1 MPYFTNM
8 RLVFNALP
16 DVCLKHDWL
25 ISDLDCIW
33 LASSDEDR
41 WPLASRRRAP
51 FENEAEPE
59 EPVASGP
66 VLVNGRELDEILNW
80 NNVQFN
86 WAVFSALLI
95 GARPVTEKAPY
106 AEGNPHLWQG
116 SPKPQLPEA
125 VLEIVC
131 WDSSC
136 CLLIG
141 VSEELASSFRT
152 SFPEALDL
160 DEQNDRRHLTSPRR

>member
-8 RLVFNALP
+8 RLVFNALRG
-16 DVCLKHDWL
+16 VCPKHDWL

-33 LASSDEDR
+33 LDSADEGR
-41 WPLASRRRAP
+41 WPYPGASEFAP
-51 FENEAEPE
+51 FENRS
-59 EPVASGP
+59 VF
-66 VLVNGRELDEILNW
+66 VNGRELDEILNW
-80 NNVQFN
+80 NNIQFV
-86 WAVFSALLI
+86 WGVFSALLI
-95 GARPVTEKAPY
+95 GTRPGTGKSPY
-106 AEGNPHLWQG
+106 AEGNPYLWEG

-141 VSEELASSFRT
+141 ASEELATSFRE
-152 SFPEALDL
+152 SFPEAVNL
-160 DEQNDRRHLTSPRR
+160 DEQNHLRHLTSPLR

>member
-1 MPYFTNM
+1 
-8 RLVFNALP
+8 VFNALQ
-16 DVCLKHDWL
+16 DVCPKHDWL

-33 LASSDEDR
+33 LDSSDEER
-41 WPLASRRRAP
+41 WPRLGASEFAPFASR
-51 FENEAEPE
+51 
-59 EPVASGP
+59 S

-80 NNVQFN
+80 NNVQFV
-86 WAVFSALLI
+86 WAVFSALPI
-95 GARPVTEKAPY
+95 GTRPATEKAPY
-106 AEGNPHLWQG
+106 AEENPHLWQG

-141 VSEELASSFRT
+141 ASEELATSFRK

-160 DEQNDRRHLTSPRR
+160 DEQNDRRHLTSPRG

>member
-8 RLVFNALP
+8 RLVFNALQ
-16 DVCLKHDWL
+16 DVCPKHDWL

-33 LASSDEDR
+33 LDSSDEDR
-41 WPLASRRRAP
+41 WPRRGGSELGP
-51 FENEAEPE
+51 FENVARSE
-59 EPVASGP
+59 EDVASRS
-66 VLVNGRELDEILNW
+66 VLVNGRELDEILN
-80 NNVQFN
+80 
-86 WAVFSALLI
+86 LLI
-95 GARPVTEKAPY
+95 GTRPATQKAPY
-106 AEGNPHLWQG
+106 AEENPHLWQG

-141 VSEELASSFRT
+141 ASEELATSFRE

-160 DEQNDRRHLTSPRR
+160 DEQNDRRHLTSPR

>member
-1 MPYFTNM
+1 M
-8 RLVFNALP
+8 RLVFNALQ
-16 DVCLKHDWL
+16 DVCPKHDWL

-33 LASSDEDR
+33 LDSSDEGR
-41 WPLASRRRAP
+41 WPYPGASEHAP
-51 FENEAEPE
+51 FENVAKSE
-59 EPVASGP
+59 EDVASRS
-66 VLVNGRELDEILNW
+66 VLVSGRELDEILNW
-80 NNVQFN
+80 NNVQFV

-95 GARPVTEKAPY
+95 GARPATEKAPY
-106 AEGNPHLWQG
+106 AEGNAHLWEG

-141 VSEELASSFRT
+141 ASEELATSFRE
-152 SFPEALDL
+152 SFPQALDL
-160 DEQNDRRHLTSPRR
+160 DAQNDRRHLTSPRR